1 MLSGGLP
8 KAGVARCSRKRR
20 CQSSRYASSPL
31 RSLPPPGLDAGGAGD
46 CLHATAQLSRASMH
60 QLLRMLPL
68 GVRAQ
73 GLAAADGG
81 MPSLVCGET
90 GVLEVI
96 YCRSVAAAL
105 KQRATAV
112 TPRPGR
118 LRTGWIR

>member
-31 RSLPPPGLDAGGAGD
+31 RSLPPPVWTREGQ
-46 CLHATAQLSRASMH
+46 ATASMRPPSFPARLYISLSEYCRWVCVHRAWRLQMAEC
-60 QLLRMLPL
+60 Q
-68 GVRAQ
+68 
-73 GLAAADGG
+73 
-81 MPSLVCGET
+81 VCGET

-105 KQRATAV
+105 KERATAV

-118 LRTGWIR
+118 LRIGWIK